1 VFEKDNELKQKEN
14 SINDA
19 NNKLNLEKQ
28 KAKTGQETSQTKM
41 KELQGKIDTNEK
53 EKEERENDCSNGD
66 PNNVERCCPCIG
78 DAGKNSWCY
87 VSASGKPLVD
97 TCKSYIGKGVSQ
109 ASIF

>member
-1 VFEKDNELKQKEN
+1 
-14 SINDA
+14 
-19 NNKLNLEKQ
+19 
-28 KAKTGQETSQTKM
+28 M

-53 EKEERENDCSNGD
+53 EKEERENPTVDENGEH
-66 PNNVERCCPCIG
+66 VERCCPCIG